1 MRLFIVVI
9 VLTGYLSASVLH
21 KSSIA
26 DEPKTPAA
34 SERLPRIAPK
44 EPVEAIKA
52 FQLLDGFR
60 MDLLASEPL
69 VTSPVAMVYDEN
81 GLAYVAEMYDYPYT
95 DKATH
100 QPWKE
105 NTSDLPLGRIR
116 ILEDTDGDG
125 KFDKGTIFADKLSWP
140 TGLALWKGG
149 IFVASTPDI
158 WYFKDTDGDRK
169 ADVRRKVYTGFR
181 KYNVQAVMNN
191 LIWGLDHQIYGAGG
205 TNGGTIRHLDRPDA
219 KPVELAR
226 RDFRIEPV
234 SETLEAIS
242 GGERF
247 GNTFDDWG
255 NRFICNIRN
264 PVIQVVLPN
273 HYLARNPS
281 LPVRSAVYDAAPSGD
296 TLPIYRISPPEPWRV
311 VRSRRFAA
319 ERNRSMPRSELNET
333 SVTSISGLTI
343 YRGSA
348 YPAKY
353 YGNVFIG
360 EVAGNLIH
368 RQTLTPQG
376 VTFKA
381 ERADQG
387 TEFVRSTDNWFRP
400 VNFVNAPD
408 GTLHVL
414 DMYRE
419 TIEHPWSIPD
429 DIHAQVDLLSGRD
442 RGRIYRLTPP
452 NFTAS
457 APPRLGKATTAEL
470 VATLGNPNSW
480 WRDTAHRLLYER
492 QDWAAIEPLRRMLRE
507 SPNALARL
515 GALWSLAGLHVLQ
528 DDDLRTALRDKAPG
542 VREHALQLVEP
553 QLVRSP
559 QLLELVTD
567 MVGDLEARVQF
578 QLAFTLGEVQNPRA
592 TTRLTLLAKFHADD
606 PWMRAAVLSSAAES
620 CDRMLV
626 ELLKDDGFMSRA
638 SSSELTKQLAA
649 VVGARNRPEEVS
661 RVLTAVA
668 DKQASSEVLAL
679 QFGVVAGLGDGL
691 KRSGKSLRK
700 AVADSSS
707 SPSTSMV
714 ESLLAKAQT
723 VARDEKAPLNQRQQA
738 IQLLGFDD
746 LNRVKDTLI
755 TLLDARQ
762 PNEVQLIAVRTLGSF
777 VGLNI
782 AQTILEPWRSYTPA
796 VRSEAVEA
804 LLSRKERIGPL
815 LEAVQS
821 KLVAVGDIPST
832 RRALLLKHTDS
843 AIRDKAMAL
852 FGGDSLSARRDVIAK
867 YKSALALSSDKA
879 NGTKVFVRECSTC
892 HRVGDQGTDIGPN
905 LNTVQQR
912 TAEEVL
918 IHILDPNVEVA
929 PEFIEYLVVLKD
941 GRTTTGVIAAETAT
955 SISLRRPN
963 NVQETI
969 LRQNIDQITSTGKSL
984 MPEGLEQKLTLQ
996 EMADLLSIL
1005 VKLN

>member
-1 MRLFIVVI
+1 MKFLIFAV
-9 VLTGYLSASVLH
+9 VLTGFLAASHLYE
-21 KSSIA
+21 SSHA
-26 DEPKTPAA
+26 DEPKNVA
-34 SERLPRIAPK
+34 SNERLPRIAPK
-44 EPVEAIKA
+44 EPAEAIKT
-52 FQLLDGFR
+52 FQILDGFR

-81 GLAYVAEMYDYPYT
+81 GLAYVAEMFDYPYT
-95 DKATH
+95 DKTTH

-105 NTSDLPLGRIR
+105 NTTDLPLGRIR

-125 KFDKGTIFADKLSWP
+125 KFDKSTIFVDKLSWP

-149 IFVASTPDI
+149 LFVASTPDI
-158 WYFKDTDGDRK
+158 WYFKDTDGDRN

-219 KPVELAR
+219 KAIELAR

-273 HYLARNPS
+273 HYLARNPA

-333 SVTSISGLTI
+333 SVTSISGLTV
-343 YRGSA
+343 YRGAA
-348 YPAKY
+348 YPQKY

-452 NFTAS
+452 NFKAS
-457 APPRLGKATTAEL
+457 APPRLGKASTAEL
-470 VATLGNPNSW
+470 VATLENPNSW

-492 QDWAAIEPLRRMLRE
+492 QDWAAVEPLRRMMRE
-507 SPNALARL
+507 SPNVLARL
-515 GALWSLAGLHVLQ
+515 GALWSLAGLHVLE
-528 DDDLRTALRDKAPG
+528 DRDLQIALVDKASS
-542 VREHALQLVEP
+542 VREQAVRLSEP
-553 QLVRSP
+553 QLARSRQILDCIVVLANDQDKRVR
-559 QLLELVTD
+559 
-567 MVGDLEARVQF
+567 F
-578 QLAFTLGEVQNPRA
+578 QVAFTLGEVHDPRA
-592 TTRLTLLAKFHADD
+592 TIALTRIAKRDADD

-626 ELLKDDGFMSRA
+626 ELLKDDGFISRA
-638 SSSELTKQLAA
+638 SGSELTKQLAA
-649 VVGARNRPEEVS
+649 VVGARNRPEEVT

-668 DKQASSEVLAL
+668 GKQASSEVLSL

-700 AVADSSS
+700 AVGDSS
-707 SPSTSMV
+707 SPSANMV
-714 ESLLAKAQT
+714 ENLLAKAHLL
-723 VARDEKAPLNQRQQA
+723 ARDGKAPLNQRQQA

-746 LNRVKDTLI
+746 LSRVKDTLI

-777 VGLNI
+777 VGSNI

-804 LLSRKERIGPL
+804 LLARKERIGPL
-815 LEAVQS
+815 LDAVQS

-832 RRALLLKHTDS
+832 RRALLMKHTDS
-843 AIRDKAMAL
+843 AIRDKAAAL
-852 FGGDSLSARRDVIAK
+852 FGGDNLSARRDVIAK

-879 NGTKVFVRECSTC
+879 NGTKVFVRECSAC
-892 HRVGDQGTDIGPN
+892 HRLGDQGTDIAPN

-918 IHILDPNVEVA
+918 VHILDPNMEVA

-963 NVQETI
+963 NAQETI

-1005 VKLN
+1005 VRLN